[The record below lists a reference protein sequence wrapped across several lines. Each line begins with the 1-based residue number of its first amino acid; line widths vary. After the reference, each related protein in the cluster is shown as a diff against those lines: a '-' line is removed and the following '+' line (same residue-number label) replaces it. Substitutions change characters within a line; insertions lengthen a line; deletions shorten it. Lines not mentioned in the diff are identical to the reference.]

1 MNKLLIII
9 LSILLF
15 LLLVV
20 AGLFLFTFSQAG
32 NDMLKPYLKQE
43 LERKMGLPVEVSG
56 FKLESGASSLDMVI
70 NKQVVVNVVTNYDLW
85 DQSFEGMYQIKAN
98 GFAYGDVKLREA
110 DIKGNF
116 KGVAENIYV
125 DGKGTTLDA
134 KVDYRFKIIDNLP
147 QQIVVSMKG
156 VELSEVLQL
165 SGQPALAHGKMD
177 VEINMPNI
185 DEDTASGDGHVVL
198 KKAYFNRKLVKKL
211 YAYTLPGKSY
221 VNGRIDATLEGKNV
235 KLLGNMQS
243 NLFVVQINNALM
255 DMVSGQLTA
264 GYHMDI
270 KDMRILTKNKLAGPF
285 KLEGKVKVQDKEVQ
299 ATGKSNSLG
308 GEVHFSVEEM
318 AKITFEKLAL
328 EKLLFLLKQPP
339 YAKGEVSGTV
349 MLDDISKES
358 GTYVLHIDKGV
369 LEHKTIKKMFR
380 YHIPAKN
387 SFSLESEGKIAD
399 KNLTASVTVH
409 STLSDVTLS
418 ALKYDFVQKTLI
430 SNYHILLHD
439 VNVFV
444 PAVQVRKGT
453 AVSAEGLLKLTDK
466 ISVSGVTNGLGK
478 RVAFSYDGTMVK
490 VDTSQLF
497 VEKALA
503 LAGLPVYAKGTID
516 SQVVLANLKAPEGTF
531 SLQSANLVTQP
542 KEIKKLMGKALKV
555 TMALDTSGTFKKG
568 KGYIDAKMK
577 TSLGNLS
584 LDNMVYDTQN
594 NTFKSAYMLDIPNL
608 TKLHTLIDRKLYG
621 PLVLS
626 GRLTKEKTLKA
637 TGVTTSLGGK
647 LNYTLIG
654 DNLSGKISSVPLTNI
669 LGTLGYKKNF
679 LGQASGKWK
688 YHLKQKSGV
697 VDLDI
702 ASFQLKPSTLTNTIK
717 MFLGKDPARVIFS
730 STKFHAN
737 IKGGITDY
745 SLLAKGT
752 RSSIEIRNGRI
763 NTANNAHTAT
773 FKFVYE
779 KYRVNGK
786 IKGTLDNPKVTLD
799 TASLLKDKLDDGL
812 KDKLDKALGE
822 KAGEFLKG
830 LSF

>member
-15 LLLVV
+15 LLLAVV
-20 AGLFLFTFSQAG
+20 GLFLFTFSQTG

-56 FKLESGASSLDMVI
+56 FKLESGVSSLDMVI
-70 NKQVVVNVVTNYDLW
+70 NKQVTVRVVTHYSLW
-85 DQSFEGMYQIKAN
+85 DQSFEGIYQIKAN
-98 GFAYGDVKLREA
+98 KFTHGDVKLREA

-125 DGKGTTLDA
+125 DGKGTALDA

-147 QQIVVSMKG
+147 QQIVVNMKG
-156 VELSEVLQL
+156 VELAEVLQL
-165 SGQPALAHGKMD
+165 SGQPALAQGKMD

-185 DEDTASGDGHVVL
+185 DEDTASGYGHVVL
-198 KKAYFNRKLVKKL
+198 EKAYFNRKLVKKL
-211 YAYTLPGKSY
+211 YAYTLPEKSY

-235 KLLGNMQS
+235 KLLGNLQS
-243 NLFVVQINNALM
+243 NLFMVQIKNALV
-255 DMVSGQLTA
+255 DMVSEQLTA
-264 GYHMDI
+264 EYHIDV
-270 KDMRILTKNKLAGPF
+270 KDMRILTKNKLAGPL
-285 KLEGKVKVQDKEVQ
+285 KLEGKVKVQEKEVQ
-299 ATGKSNSLG
+299 ATGKSNSFG
-308 GEVHFSVEEM
+308 GELHFSVDEM
-318 AKITFEKLAL
+318 AQITFEKLAL
-328 EKLLFLLKQPP
+328 EKLLSLLKQPP

-349 MLDDISKES
+349 VLDDITKGS
-358 GTYVLHIDKGV
+358 GTYVLHIDKGS
-369 LEHKTIKKMFR
+369 LERKTIEKMFR
-380 YHIPAKN
+380 YQIPAKN
-387 SFSLESEGKIAD
+387 SFSLESEGKIAN
-399 KNLTASVTVH
+399 KNLTASATVH

-418 ALKYDFVQKTLI
+418 SLKYDFVRKALI

-444 PAVQVRKGT
+444 PTAQVSKGT
-453 AVSAEGLLKLTDK
+453 AVSAEGLLKFTDK
-466 ISVSGVTNGLGK
+466 LSISGVTSGLGK
-478 RVAFSYDGTMVK
+478 RVAFSYDGETAK
-490 VDTSQLF
+490 VDASQLF
-497 VEKALA
+497 VEKILA
-503 LAGLPVYAKGTID
+503 LAGLPVYVKGTID
-516 SQVVLANLKAPEGTF
+516 GHVALTNLKAPEGTF
-531 SLQSANLVTQP
+531 SLQSTNLVTQP
-542 KEIKKLMGKALKV
+542 KEMRNLMGKALKV

-568 KGYIDAKMK
+568 KGYIDTKMK

-584 LDNMVYDTQN
+584 LDNMVYDIQK
-594 NTFKSAYMLDIPNL
+594 NTFKSAYRLDIPNL

-621 PLVLS
+621 PLVLN
-626 GRLTKEKTLKA
+626 GRLAKEKTLKA

-647 LNYTLIG
+647 INYTLMG
-654 DNLSGKISSVPLTNI
+654 DNLRGKISSVPLTNI

-688 YHLKQKSGV
+688 YNLKQKSGV

-702 ASFQLKPSTLTNTIK
+702 ASFQIKPSTLTNTIK

-737 IKGGITDY
+737 IKGNVTDY
-745 SLLAKGT
+745 TLLAKGT

-763 NTANNAHTAT
+763 NTANNAHAAA

-799 TASLLKDKLDDGL
+799 TTSLLKDKLDDEL
-812 KDKLDKALGE
+812 KDKLEKALGG